1 MDRMLPPCKGQ
12 KIIIFIW
19 FWWCIRCYTR
29 HISKNRSLH
38 FCTIMRT
45 EIQIDNSTFTIKGVF
60 TNADRTHISRYYI
73 KAQTQNGNTGL
84 QYADRIS
91 QSRDTGETRD
101 FISSHTGQ
109 SKTEIHRELES
120 YNKEREHL

>member
-1 MDRMLPPCKGQ
+1 MS
-12 KIIIFIW
+12 W
-19 FWWCIRCYTR
+19 FCV
-29 HISKNRSLH
+29 H
-38 FCTIMRT
+38 FFNI
-45 EIQIDNSTFTIKGVF
+45 
-60 TNADRTHISRYYI
+60 AP
-73 KAQTQNGNTGL
+73 L